1 MKSVIAGQIENNLLP
16 REAFMKIVIM
26 DDTRKRREQLKEAIS
41 KHYKNVVE
49 FYSSNDFITSIE
61 ESSPDLILLDM
72 ETWRKGK
79 SIYNYLRLGKKLE
92 NTPVILYNAEED
104 TYFIQDRTRHEKD
117 RVLPKPT
124 EVGSIVELVQQN
136 Y

>member
-1 MKSVIAGQIENNLLP
+1 
-16 REAFMKIVIM
+16 MKIVIM

>member
-1 MKSVIAGQIENNLLP
+1 
-16 REAFMKIVIM
+16 MKIVIM
-26 DDTRKRREQLKEAIS
+26 DDTKIRRAQLKEAIE
-41 KHYKNVVE
+41 KQHKNVHD
-49 FYSSNDFITSIE
+49 FFSSNDFITSID
-61 ESSPDLILLDM
+61 ESAPDLILLDM

-92 NTPVILYNAEED
+92 NTPIIQYNNSEED

-124 EVGSIVELVQQN
+124 EVGTIVELVQQN
-136 Y
+136 F

>member
-1 MKSVIAGQIENNLLP
+1 
-16 REAFMKIVIM
+16 MKIVIM
-26 DDTRKRREQLKEAIS
+26 DDTRQRRAQLKEAIE
-41 KHYKNVVE
+41 KQHKNVQD
-49 FYSSNDFITSIE
+49 FYSSNDFITSID
-61 ESSPDLILLDM
+61 ESAPDLILLDM

-92 NTPVILYNAEED
+92 NTPIIQYNNSEED
-104 TYFIQDRTRHEKD
+104 TYFIQDRIRHEKD

-124 EVGSIVELVQQN
+124 EVGTIVELVQQN

>member
-1 MKSVIAGQIENNLLP
+1 MYLLKGGT
-16 REAFMKIVIM
+16 MKIVIM
-26 DDTRKRREQLKEAIS
+26 DDTRKRREQLKEEIS
-41 KHYKNVVE
+41 KHYKDVQDI
-49 FYSSNDFITSIE
+49 YSSNDFITTIE
-61 ESSPDLILLDM
+61 ESAPDLILLDM

-79 SIYNYLRLGKKLE
+79 SIYNYIRLGKKLE
-92 NTPVILYNAEED
+92 NTPIILYNAEED

-124 EVGSIVELVQQN
+124 EIVNIVELVQQN